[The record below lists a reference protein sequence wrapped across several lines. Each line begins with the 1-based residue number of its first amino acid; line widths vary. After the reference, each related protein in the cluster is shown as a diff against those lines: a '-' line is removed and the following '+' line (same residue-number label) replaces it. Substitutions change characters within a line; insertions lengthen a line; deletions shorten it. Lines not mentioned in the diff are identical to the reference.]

1 VSDTVVVGVSVNE
14 GVYVIEGVD
23 VGDKLGVSVSVSVRV
38 EVDEAVGL
46 VVGVKVE
53 AEVEVNLRVGVFV
66 AVEVKVT
73 VAAVVGVKKLG
84 LGATNRAMIPRQY
97 RGMVAKI
104 MSTRIPRKRLRLD
117 NW

>member
-23 VGDKLGVSVSVSVRV
+23 VGDKLGVSVSVRV

-46 VVGVKVE
+46 GVGVKVE

-73 VAAVVGVKKLG
+73 VAVVVGVKELG

-104 MSTRIPRKRLRLD
+104 MNTRIPRKRLRLD